1 MFQNMRLTL
10 GLTSPRVHEPP
21 LSLTPVSF
29 ESSCHG
35 YTIHLVTACFEFFC
49 KLKIPYSL
57 KEKILLASL
66 IHDMEEAI
74 ENKKTDTV
82 SVERKNSV

>member
-1 MFQNMRLTL
+1 
-10 GLTSPRVHEPP
+10 V
-21 LSLTPVSF
+21 PVK
-29 ESSCHG
+29 
-35 YTIHLVTACFEFFC
+35 YYRALPV
-49 KLKIPYSL
+49 

-74 ENKKTDTV
+74 KNKKTDTV